1 MVTLPS
7 IDDYSHYPSPPPS
20 SCSITMRVQKWK
32 NAKVP
37 SNNRPIR
44 EMLLR
49 DSADPELI
57 TELLIQSYF

>member
-1 MVTLPS
+1 
-7 IDDYSHYPSPPPS
+7 
-20 SCSITMRVQKWK
+20 MRVQKWK

-57 TELLIQSYF
+57 TELLIQTYF